1 MAGIGNSA
9 DDLAQVYEQL
19 ALGLGVP
26 LRSGHTAA
34 DSAGKFSRLLSFGD
48 GGHRQPDEPA
58 IGKRDAFLHAHIQAN
73 RRAPVHS

>member
-1 MAGIGNSA
+1 MAGIGNSVA
-9 DDLAQVYEQL
+9 DLAAINQQP

-26 LRSGHTAA
+26 FRSGHRAG
-34 DSAGKFSRLLSFGD
+34 DSPGKFNRLLTFGD

-58 IGKRDAFLHAHIQAN
+58 IGKRDAFLHAYIQAN